1 MAKSVVSEKPV
12 ARTSAGLRDC
22 LFDELDALRAGKTNP
37 AQANATAKLAAGIID
52 TVKMELDVAKHISKY
67 SGQETKKLAELNSPV
82 SLGTSQ

>member
-1 MAKSVVSEKPV
+1 MSKSVVSEKPV

-52 TVKMELDVAKHISKY
+52 TVKMELDVQRHISKFAG
-67 SGQETKKLAELNSPV
+67 SETKKFSELNQPV
-82 SLGTSQ
+82 QLGA